1 MRIMG
6 QFKKF
11 DELLTNPEVDL
22 EKLCEDMGWFDKL
35 PYPEKVKVMA
45 KLKARHQTLADFY
58 KEYSKKTPDGT
69 KPAAKSAPVDKKGVE
84 DFNTQYGAPADK
96 AGTVKVVKPAKSS
109 KQQVDAFNKQYG
121 K

>member
-1 MRIMG
+1 MG

-11 DELLTNPEVDL
+11 DALLTDPSVDL

-58 KEYSKKTPDGT
+58 KEYSKKKPDAST
-69 KPAAKSAPVDKKGVE
+69 ASAKTAPADKKGVS
-84 DFNTQYGAPADK
+84 DFNKQYGSPSENDGK
-96 AGTVKVVKPAKSS
+96 VKVINPGKSS
-109 KQQVDAFNKQYG
+109 KQEMDAFNKQYG